1 MWTLIIITF
10 VVASGS
16 GAGTS
21 TSTTQLQFKTEQS
34 CQKATTLFPGSG
46 TGPGN
51 SGWKILA
58 ICVQS
63 GK

>member
-1 MWTLIIITF
+1 MWTLIIIIF
-10 VVASGS
+10 FVASGP
-16 GAGTS
+16 GAGAS

-34 CQKATTLFPGSG
+34 CQKAATRIPGSG
-46 TGPGN
+46 NGPGN

-63 GK
+63 GR